1 MMADDLDKL
10 IEDQK
15 AKLAQDKA
23 ELENDPPYMEMRN
36 KELEKL
42 SETNKMLIS
51 MTKENIPPN
60 SQQNYPLGDYGLSL
74 PLGEECERKKHKLK
88 EELRQDYRRYLSQGI
103 SQAKRKK
110 NYLTTGEVD
119 PYTQGLSLPI
129 DERRSAKEKLRLER
143 NKEYNQYLR
152 DKEEWN
158 ERLRKLGKKNTE
170 NEMDRNKKPIAVTR
184 LQSELHTEVQPCNTG
199 TEPPK
204 KDAFTSTE
212 GYEELLSKRWPEE
225 DRYHRLDDEVELR
238 SRLLNKRLDEDLDVP
253 NRRYRG
259 FASQSV
265 IPVRKHHRLD
275 EDRDFGRRYY
285 RMDYDP
291 EISEEMDPRFRCE
304 SAYDRKTPRV
314 FCGDR
319 PHLDGIVRDLPADYE
334 DELKER
340 ARVQQISRTGNSR
353 NQMQIS
359 SSASEQAKS
368 AAEMPYA
375 TGLVLGGQDRE
386 LLQRKKEKYR
396 QELIEQMAEQQRN
409 KRREKELEL
418 TVAASG
424 ARDPEKSPNRLK
436 HFGLTARATEEKL
449 PPERPRVAFQ
459 TPVPVPSAS
468 PVNEDFHRGLASTL
482 GEIAAPRLAPMPP
495 PPPPVL
501 TDNYRT
507 PHDDAY
513 YFYGVRNPLDP
524 NLAYYGTGMMGMQP
538 TPNLDPSLGQA
549 SVEQSISNVGQRN
562 TGDTQRSIGVFSEE
576 KTKPSKEATLSYQQE
591 LRQQIRERE
600 ERRRQEREE
609 KERYEAKIAAEMR
622 NYNPWGRG
630 GGGAP
635 LRDAKGNLITDLNM
649 MHKQNEDAYHN
660 REARLYEDKRAIV
673 SADLSLASPRPENTE
688 ASTNKT
694 AGFTFAQTS
703 PFARGNVF
711 GEPPSPQHLKRQ
723 ESYKNFLRLQIR
735 EREERRRQ
743 EREEKERYEAKIAAE
758 MRNYNPWGRGGGGA
772 PLRDAKGNLITD
784 LNMMHKQNEDAYHN
798 REARLYEDK
807 RAIVSADLSLASP
820 RPENTEASTNKTAG
834 FTFAQTSPFA
844 RGNVFGEPPS
854 PQHLKRQESY
864 KNFLR
869 LQIEEKR
876 RREQAEREKL
886 RMEEEEEEKRIAEE
900 RMRIQKAY
908 ENEQEEKR
916 KKEEEQRLKNKEMI
930 RLDEERQKEAEKR
943 RKEKEEKQDEQLRQ
957 YFEKEKM
964 EEEKKMFARQPSPI
978 IPALQ
983 NKSIRKEERIP
994 SADSNVSY
1002 YAQDPPQPRVPSP
1015 PVTARRNQLRAFEE
1029 RKNVINEL
1037 SEMRKQLRSEEKRL
1051 QEQLLN
1057 VASDDDVPITRG
1069 RREKNPKDVF
1079 EMARLRLQAPV
1090 RRPPSKEAQDP
1101 VNIQN
1106 IWEFNELKYKDS
1118 ETRMGLRHMYPDPPK
1133 DDQTLEIQQQAL
1145 LREQQKKLDRM
1156 RMRRETEDDSASG
1169 GNPQT
1174 MGLFRSES
1182 NEFLKNSQLE
1192 SDSTFIGANRETFP
1206 DLGEVNLSP
1215 QFPPSARER
1224 RRIKQK
1230 ALACAEDVPPGQTPL
1245 LQPDSFSLHSSF
1257 SLDID
1262 QLKGKNEER
1271 WRRLTELQQKSAY
1284 LGENI
1289 SLGEADDLKRAPS
1302 NAGRRPSSVDTVAT
1316 EPWLRPGTSE
1326 TLQRLM
1332 AEQSSPAKLSPENT
1346 LQLGWQGLSTAHG

>member
-1 MMADDLDKL
+1 MMADDLDKF

-36 KELEKL
+36 KESEKL
-42 SETNKMLIS
+42 SETSKMLMS
-51 MTKENIPPN
+51 MAKENIPPN
-60 SQQNYPLGDYGLSL
+60 SQQNYPSGDYGLSL
-74 PLGEECERKKHKLK
+74 PLGEEYERKKHKLK

-170 NEMDRNKKPIAVTR
+170 QNEMDRNKKSVAVMR
-184 LQSELHTEVQPCNTG
+184 LQPELHTEVQPCNTG
-199 TEPPK
+199 AEPPK

-212 GYEELLSKRWPEE
+212 GYEELLNKRWLEE

-238 SRLLNKRLDEDLDVP
+238 SRLLSKRLDEDLDVP
-253 NRRYRG
+253 NRRHHG

-265 IPVRKHHRLD
+265 IPIRKHHRLD

-285 RMDYDP
+285 RIDYDP

-314 FCGDR
+314 FYAER
-319 PHLDGIVRDLPADYE
+319 PYLDGIVRDLPADYE

-353 NQMQIS
+353 NQVQIS
-359 SSASEQAKS
+359 SSANEQAKS

-386 LLQRKKEKYR
+386 VLQRKKEKYR

-418 TVAASG
+418 SVAASG
-424 ARDPEKSPNRLK
+424 ARDPEKNPNRLK
-436 HFGLTARATEEKL
+436 QFGLTARASEEKV

-459 TPVPVPSAS
+459 TPVPVPPAS

-482 GEIAAPRLAPMPP
+482 GEIAAPRLAPVPP

-507 PHDDAY
+507 PYDDAY

-524 NLAYYGTGMMGMQP
+524 NLAYYGTGMMGMQA
-538 TPNLDPSLGQA
+538 TPNLDPPLGQA
-549 SVEQSISNVGQRN
+549 PVEQSVSNIGQRN
-562 TGDTQRSIGVFSEE
+562 AGDRQRSIGVVSEE

-591 LRQQIRERE
+591 LQQQIRERE

-609 KERYEAKIAAEMR
+609 KERYEAKLEAEMR
-622 NYNPWGRG
+622 NYNPWGKG

-635 LRDAKGNLITDLNM
+635 LRDAKGNLI
-649 MHKQNEDAYHN
+649 
-660 REARLYEDKRAIV
+660 
-673 SADLSLASPRPENTE
+673 S
-688 ASTNKT
+688 
-694 AGFTFAQTS
+694 
-703 PFARGNVF
+703 
-711 GEPPSPQHLKRQ
+711 
-723 ESYKNFLRLQIR
+723 
-735 EREERRRQ
+735 
-743 EREEKERYEAKIAAE
+743 
-758 MRNYNPWGRGGGGA
+758 
-772 PLRDAKGNLITD
+772 
-784 LNMMHKQNEDAYHN
+784 
-798 REARLYEDK
+798 
-807 RAIVSADLSLASP
+807 
-820 RPENTEASTNKTAG
+820 

-876 RREQAEREKL
+876 RREEAEREKL
-886 RMEEEEEEKRIAEE
+886 RMEEEKEEKRLAEQ

-908 ENEQEEKR
+908 QDEQEEKR
-916 KKEEEQRLKNKEMI
+916 KKEEERRLKNKEII

-964 EEEKKMFARQPSPI
+964 EEKKMLSRQPSPI
-978 IPALQ
+978 VSALQ
-983 NKSIRKEERIP
+983 NKSIREEERIP
-994 SADSNVSY
+994 SAESHISY
-1002 YAQDPPQPRVPSP
+1002 YEQDPPQPRAPSP
-1015 PVTARRNQLRAFEE
+1015 PVPARRNQLRAFEE

-1037 SEMRKQLRSEEKRL
+1037 SEMRKQLRSEERRL

-1069 RREKNPKDVF
+1069 RREKNPKDIF

-1090 RRPPSKEAQDP
+1090 RRPSSKEAQDP

-1156 RMRRETEDDSASG
+1156 RMRRETEDHSASG

-1174 MGLFRSES
+1174 MGLFRNES
-1182 NEFLKNSQLE
+1182 NEFLKNSLLE
-1192 SDSTFIGANRETFP
+1192 SDSAFIGANGETFP
-1206 DLGEVNLSP
+1206 ALGEVNLSP
-1215 QFPPSARER
+1215 QLPSSARER

-1230 ALACAEDVPPGQTPL
+1230 ALECAEDVPPGQTPL

-1257 SLDID
+1257 SLDVD

-1271 WRRLTELQQKSAY
+1271 LQRLTELQQKSAY
-1284 LGENI
+1284 LGDSI
-1289 SLGEADDLKRAPS
+1289 SLGEAADLAPRL
-1302 NAGRRPSSVDTVAT
+1302 GRRPSSVDSVAT

-1326 TLQRLM
+1326 TLQRLL

-1346 LQLGWQGLSTAHG
+1346 LPLSWQGLSTAHG

>member
-1 MMADDLDKL
+1 MLPGGDRGRAASPSCRAWRKMMADDLDKF

-23 ELENDPPYMEMRN
+23 ELENDPPYVEMRN
-36 KELEKL
+36 KESEKL
-42 SETNKMLIS
+42 SETSKMLIS
-51 MTKENIPPN
+51 MAKENIPPN
-60 SQQNYPLGDYGLSL
+60 SQQNYPSGDYGLSL
-74 PLGEECERKKHKLK
+74 PLGEEYERKKHKLK
-88 EELRQDYRRYLSQGI
+88 EELRQDYRRYLSQ
-103 SQAKRKK
+103 K

-129 DERRSAKEKLRLER
+129 DERRSAK
-143 NKEYNQYLR
+143 
-152 DKEEWN
+152 
-158 ERLRKLGKKNTE
+158 
-170 NEMDRNKKPIAVTR
+170 NEMNRNKKAIAVTR
-184 LQSELHTEVQPCNTG
+184 LQPELHTEVQPCNTG
-199 TEPPK
+199 AEPPK

-212 GYEELLSKRWPEE
+212 CYEDLPNKRWLEE

-238 SRLLNKRLDEDLDVP
+238 SRLLNKRLDEDLDAP
-253 NRRYRG
+253 NRRHRG

-265 IPVRKHHRLD
+265 IPIRKHHRLD
-275 EDRDFGRRYY
+275 EDRDFSRRYY
-285 RMDYDP
+285 RVDDDP
-291 EISEEMDPRFRCE
+291 DISEEMDPRFRCE

-314 FCGDR
+314 FYAER
-319 PHLDGIVRDLPADYE
+319 PYLDGIVRDLPADYE

-340 ARVQQISRTGNSR
+340 VRVQQISRTGNSR
-353 NQMQIS
+353 NQIQIS
-359 SSASEQAKS
+359 FSANEQAKS
-368 AAEMPYA
+368 AAEMPHA

-386 LLQRKKEKYR
+386 FLQRKKEKYR

-418 TVAASG
+418 SVAASG
-424 ARDPEKSPNRLK
+424 ARDPEKKPNRLK
-436 HFGLTARATEEKL
+436 QFGLTARASEEKV

-459 TPVPVPSAS
+459 TPVPIPSAS

-501 TDNYRT
+501 TDYRT
-507 PHDDAY
+507 PYDDAY

-538 TPNLDPSLGQA
+538 TPNLDPPLGQA
-549 SVEQSISNVGQRN
+549 PVEQSVSSIGQRN
-562 TGDTQRSIGVFSEE
+562 TGDRQRSIGVYSEE

-591 LRQQIRERE
+591 LQQQIRERE

-609 KERYEAKIAAEMR
+609 KERYEAKLEAEMR
-622 NYNPWGRG
+622 NYNPWGKG

-635 LRDAKGNLITDLNM
+635 LRDAKGNLI
-649 MHKQNEDAYHN
+649 
-660 REARLYEDKRAIV
+660 
-673 SADLSLASPRPENTE
+673 S
-688 ASTNKT
+688 
-694 AGFTFAQTS
+694 
-703 PFARGNVF
+703 
-711 GEPPSPQHLKRQ
+711 
-723 ESYKNFLRLQIR
+723 
-735 EREERRRQ
+735 
-743 EREEKERYEAKIAAE
+743 
-758 MRNYNPWGRGGGGA
+758 
-772 PLRDAKGNLITD
+772 
-784 LNMMHKQNEDAYHN
+784 
-798 REARLYEDK
+798 
-807 RAIVSADLSLASP
+807 
-820 RPENTEASTNKTAG
+820 

-876 RREQAEREKL
+876 RREEAEREKL
-886 RMEEEEEEKRIAEE
+886 KMEEEKEEKRLAEQ

-908 ENEQEEKR
+908 EDEQEEKR
-916 KKEEEQRLKNKEMI
+916 KKEEERRLKSREII

-957 YFEKEKM
+957 YFEKEKTE
-964 EEEKKMFARQPSPI
+964 EEEKTFSRQPSPI
-978 IPALQ
+978 VSALQ

-994 SADSNVSY
+994 SAESHVSY
-1002 YAQDPPQPRVPSP
+1002 YAQAPPQPRVPSP
-1015 PVTARRNQLRAFEE
+1015 PVPARRNQLRAFEE

-1037 SEMRKQLRSEEKRL
+1037 SEMRKQLRSEERRL

-1057 VASDDDVPITRG
+1057 VASDDDIPITRG
-1069 RREKNPKDVF
+1069 RRDKNPKDIF

-1090 RRPPSKEAQDP
+1090 RRPSSKEAQDP

-1174 MGLFRSES
+1174 MGLFRNES
-1182 NEFLKNSQLE
+1182 NEFLKNSLLE
-1192 SDSTFIGANRETFP
+1192 SDSAFIGANGETFP
-1206 DLGEVNLSP
+1206 ALEVNLSP
-1215 QFPPSARER
+1215 QLPPSARER

-1230 ALACAEDVPPGQTPL
+1230 ALERAEDVPPGQTWL

-1257 SLDID
+1257 SLDTD

-1271 WRRLTELQQKSAY
+1271 LHRLTELQQKSAY
-1284 LGENI
+1284 LGDNV
-1289 SLGEADDLKRAPS
+1289 SLGDAEDLLKAAPPH
-1302 NAGRRPSSVDTVAT
+1302 AGRRPGSVDTVAT

-1332 AEQSSPAKLSPENT
+1332 AEQSSPAKLPPENT
-1346 LQLGWQGLSTAHG
+1346 LLLSWQGLSTAHG

>member
-1 MMADDLDKL
+1 MMADDLDKF

-23 ELENDPPYMEMRN
+23 ELENDPPYMEVRN
-36 KELEKL
+36 KESEKL
-42 SETNKMLIS
+42 SETSKMLIS
-51 MTKENIPPN
+51 MAKENIPPN
-60 SQQNYPLGDYGLSL
+60 SQQKYPLGDYGLSL
-74 PLGEECERKKHKLK
+74 PLGEEYERKKHKLK

-184 LQSELHTEVQPCNTG
+184 HQPELHTEVQPCNTG
-199 TEPPK
+199 AEPPK

-212 GYEELLSKRWPEE
+212 GYEELLNKRWLEE
-225 DRYHRLDDEVELR
+225 DRYYRLDDEAELR

-253 NRRYRG
+253 NRRHHG

-265 IPVRKHHRLD
+265 IPIRKHHRLD

-304 SAYDRKTPRV
+304 STYDRKTPRV
-314 FCGDR
+314 FYAER
-319 PHLDGIVRDLPADYE
+319 PYLDGIVRDLPADYE

-340 ARVQQISRTGNSR
+340 ARMQQISRTGNSR
-353 NQMQIS
+353 NQVQIS
-359 SSASEQAKS
+359 ASANEQAKS

-418 TVAASG
+418 SVAASG
-424 ARDPEKSPNRLK
+424 ARDPEKKPNRLK
-436 HFGLTARATEEKL
+436 QFGLIARTSEEKV
-449 PPERPRVAFQ
+449 PPEKPRVAFQ
-459 TPVPVPSAS
+459 TPVPVLSAS
-468 PVNEDFHRGLASTL
+468 PLNEDFHRGLASTL

-507 PHDDAY
+507 PYDDAY
-513 YFYGVRNPLDP
+513 YFYGARNPLDP

-538 TPNLDPSLGQA
+538 TPNLDPPLGQA
-549 SVEQSISNVGQRN
+549 LGEQSVSNTGQRN
-562 TGDTQRSIGVFSEE
+562 TGDRQRSIGVFSEE
-576 KTKPSKEATLSYQQE
+576 KPKSSKEAILSYQQE
-591 LRQQIRERE
+591 LQQQIRERE
-600 ERRRQEREE
+600 ERRRQEKEE
-609 KERYEAKIAAEMR
+609 KERYEAKLETEMR
-622 NYNPWGRG
+622 NYNPWGKG

-649 MHKQNEDAYHN
+649 MHKQNEDAYLN
-660 REARLYEDKRAIV
+660 PEARLYEDKRAIV
-673 SADLSLASPRPENTE
+673 SVDLSLASPRPENTE
-688 ASTNKT
+688 ASTNK
-694 AGFTFAQTS
+694 
-703 PFARGNVF
+703 
-711 GEPPSPQHLKRQ
+711 
-723 ESYKNFLRLQIR
+723 I
-735 EREERRRQ
+735 
-743 EREEKERYEAKIAAE
+743 
-758 MRNYNPWGRGGGGA
+758 
-772 PLRDAKGNLITD
+772 
-784 LNMMHKQNEDAYHN
+784 
-798 REARLYEDK
+798 
-807 RAIVSADLSLASP
+807 
-820 RPENTEASTNKTAG
+820 AG

-876 RREQAEREKL
+876 RREEAEREKL
-886 RMEEEEEEKRIAEE
+886 RMEDEKEEKRLAEQ
-900 RMRIQKAY
+900 RMKIRKAY
-908 ENEQEEKR
+908 EVEQEEKR
-916 KKEEEQRLKNKEMI
+916 RKEEERRLKNKEII

-943 RKEKEEKQDEQLRQ
+943 RKEREERQDEQLRQ

-964 EEEKKMFARQPSPI
+964 EEEKKMFSRQPSPI
-978 IPALQ
+978 VPALQ
-983 NKSIRKEERIP
+983 NKSIRREERIP
-994 SADSNVSY
+994 SAESHLSY

-1015 PVTARRNQLRAFEE
+1015 PVPARRNQLRAFEE

-1037 SEMRKQLRSEEKRL
+1037 SEMRKQLRSEERRL

-1057 VASDDDVPITRG
+1057 VASDDEVPVTRG
-1069 RREKNPKDVF
+1069 RREKNPKDIF

-1090 RRPPSKEAQDP
+1090 RRPSSKEAQDP

-1174 MGLFRSES
+1174 MGLFRNES
-1182 NEFLKNSQLE
+1182 NEFLKNSLLE
-1192 SDSTFIGANRETFP
+1192 SDSAFIGANGETFP
-1206 DLGEVNLSP
+1206 ALGEVNLSP
-1215 QFPPSARER
+1215 QLPPSARER

-1230 ALACAEDVPPGQTPL
+1230 ALERAEDVPAGQAPL
-1245 LQPDSFSLHSSF
+1245 LQPDSFSLHSNF
-1257 SLDID
+1257 SLDVD

-1271 WRRLTELQQKSAY
+1271 LHRLTELQQKSPY
-1284 LGENI
+1284 LGDNI
-1289 SLGEADDLKRAPS
+1289 SLGGGADLLKPAPA
-1302 NAGRRPSSVDTVAT
+1302 NAGRRPSSADTVAT

-1326 TLQRLM
+1326 TLQRFM
-1332 AEQSSPAKLSPENT
+1332 AEESSPAKLSPENT
-1346 LQLGWQGLSTAHG
+1346 LPLGWQGLSTAHG

>member
-1 MMADDLDKL
+1 MMADDLDKF

-23 ELENDPPYMEMRN
+23 ELENDPPYMEIRN
-36 KELEKL
+36 KESAKL
-42 SETNKMLIS
+42 FETSKMLIS
-51 MTKENIPPN
+51 MAKENIPPN
-60 SQQNYPLGDYGLSL
+60 SQQNYLSGDYGLSL
-74 PLGEECERKKHKLK
+74 PLGEEYERKKHKLK

-158 ERLRKLGKKNTE
+158 ERLRKLGKKTTE

-184 LQSELHTEVQPCNTG
+184 LQPELHTEVQPCNRG
-199 TEPPK
+199 AEPPK

-212 GYEELLSKRWPEE
+212 GYEELLNKRWLEE
-225 DRYHRLDDEVELR
+225 DSCHRLDDEVELR
-238 SRLLNKRLDEDLDVP
+238 SRLLNKRLDEELDVP
-253 NRRYRG
+253 NRRHRG

-265 IPVRKHHRLD
+265 IPIRKHHRLD

-314 FCGDR
+314 FYAER
-319 PHLDGIVRDLPADYE
+319 PYLDGIVRDQPADYE

-340 ARVQQISRTGNSR
+340 ARVQQISRNGNSR
-353 NQMQIS
+353 NQVQIS
-359 SSASEQAKS
+359 SSANEPVKS

-418 TVAASG
+418 SVAASG
-424 ARDPEKSPNRLK
+424 ARDPEKKLSDEEPNRLK
-436 HFGLTARATEEKL
+436 QFGLTARASEEKV

-459 TPVPVPSAS
+459 TPVPIPSAS

-507 PHDDAY
+507 PYDDAY

-538 TPNLDPSLGQA
+538 TPNLDLPLGQA
-549 SVEQSISNVGQRN
+549 PVEQSVSNIGQRN
-562 TGDTQRSIGVFSEE
+562 TGDRQRSIGLFSEE
-576 KTKPSKEATLSYQQE
+576 KPKPSKEATLSYQQE
-591 LRQQIRERE
+591 LQQQIRERE

-609 KERYEAKIAAEMR
+609 KERYEAKLEAEMR
-622 NYNPWGRG
+622 NYNPWGKG

-660 REARLYEDKRAIV
+660 PEARLYEDKRAIV
-673 SADLSLASPRPENTE
+673 SVDLSLASPRPENTE
-688 ASTNKT
+688 ASTNK
-694 AGFTFAQTS
+694 
-703 PFARGNVF
+703 
-711 GEPPSPQHLKRQ
+711 
-723 ESYKNFLRLQIR
+723 I
-735 EREERRRQ
+735 
-743 EREEKERYEAKIAAE
+743 
-758 MRNYNPWGRGGGGA
+758 
-772 PLRDAKGNLITD
+772 
-784 LNMMHKQNEDAYHN
+784 
-798 REARLYEDK
+798 
-807 RAIVSADLSLASP
+807 
-820 RPENTEASTNKTAG
+820 AG

-876 RREQAEREKL
+876 CREEAEREKL
-886 RMEEEEEEKRIAEE
+886 RMEEEKEEKRLAEQ

-916 KKEEEQRLKNKEMI
+916 KKEEERRLKNKEII

-964 EEEKKMFARQPSPI
+964 EEEKKMFSRQPSPI
-978 IPALQ
+978 ISALQ
-983 NKSIRKEERIP
+983 NRSIRREERIP
-994 SADSNVSY
+994 SAESHISY

-1015 PVTARRNQLRAFEE
+1015 PVPARRNQLRAFEE

-1037 SEMRKQLRSEEKRL
+1037 SEMRKQLRSEERRL

-1069 RREKNPKDVF
+1069 RREKNPKDIF

-1090 RRPPSKEAQDP
+1090 RRPSSKEAQDP

-1106 IWEFNELKYKDS
+1106 IWEFNELKNKDS

-1133 DDQTLEIQQQAL
+1133 DDHTLEIQQQAL

-1174 MGLFRSES
+1174 MGLFRNES
-1182 NEFLKNSQLE
+1182 NEFLKNSLLE
-1192 SDSTFIGANRETFP
+1192 SDSAFIGGCSTGP
-1206 DLGEVNLSP
+1206 
-1215 QFPPSARER
+1215 
-1224 RRIKQK
+1224 
-1230 ALACAEDVPPGQTPL
+1230 
-1245 LQPDSFSLHSSF
+1245 
-1257 SLDID
+1257 
-1262 QLKGKNEER
+1262 
-1271 WRRLTELQQKSAY
+1271 
-1284 LGENI
+1284 
-1289 SLGEADDLKRAPS
+1289 
-1302 NAGRRPSSVDTVAT
+1302 DTVA
-1316 EPWLRPGTSE
+1316 
-1326 TLQRLM
+1326 
-1332 AEQSSPAKLSPENT
+1332 AA
-1346 LQLGWQGLSTAHG
+1346 

>member
-1 MMADDLDKL
+1 MMADDLDKF

-23 ELENDPPYMEMRN
+23 ELENDPPYMEVKN
-36 KELEKL
+36 KESEKL
-42 SETNKMLIS
+42 SETSKMLIS
-51 MTKENIPPN
+51 MAKENIPPN
-60 SQQNYPLGDYGLSL
+60 SQQNYSLGDYGLSL
-74 PLGEECERKKHKLK
+74 PLGEEYERKKHKLK

-184 LQSELHTEVQPCNTG
+184 LQPELHTEIQPCNTG
-199 TEPPK
+199 AEPPK

-212 GYEELLSKRWPEE
+212 GYEEQLNKRWLEE

-238 SRLLNKRLDEDLDVP
+238 SRLLNRRLDEDLDVP
-253 NRRYRG
+253 SRRHRG

-265 IPVRKHHRLD
+265 IPIRKHHRLD

-304 SAYDRKTPRV
+304 STYDRKTPRV
-314 FCGDR
+314 FYAER
-319 PHLDGIVRDLPADYE
+319 PYLDGIVRDLPADYE

-340 ARVQQISRTGNSR
+340 ARVQQISRTGNFR
-353 NQMQIS
+353 NQVQIS
-359 SSASEQAKS
+359 SSANEQAKS

-375 TGLVLGGQDRE
+375 TGLVLGGQDQE

-409 KRREKELEL
+409 KRREKELDL
-418 TVAASG
+418 SVAASG
-424 ARDPEKSPNRLK
+424 ARDPEKKPNRLK
-436 HFGLTARATEEKL
+436 QFGLITRASEEKV
-449 PPERPRVAFQ
+449 PPEKPRVAFQ

-507 PHDDAY
+507 PYDDAY

-524 NLAYYGTGMMGMQP
+524 NLAYYGTGMMGTQP

-549 SVEQSISNVGQRN
+549 PVEQSVSNTGQRN
-562 TGDTQRSIGVFSEE
+562 TGDRQRSMGVFSEE

-591 LRQQIRERE
+591 LQQQIRERE

-609 KERYEAKIAAEMR
+609 KERYEAKLEAEMR
-622 NYNPWGRG
+622 NYNPWGKG

-635 LRDAKGNLITDLNM
+635 LRDAKGNLI
-649 MHKQNEDAYHN
+649 
-660 REARLYEDKRAIV
+660 
-673 SADLSLASPRPENTE
+673 S
-688 ASTNKT
+688 
-694 AGFTFAQTS
+694 FA
-703 PFARGNVF
+703 
-711 GEPPSPQHLKRQ
+711 
-723 ESYKNFLRLQIR
+723 
-735 EREERRRQ
+735 
-743 EREEKERYEAKIAAE
+743 
-758 MRNYNPWGRGGGGA
+758 
-772 PLRDAKGNLITD
+772 
-784 LNMMHKQNEDAYHN
+784 
-798 REARLYEDK
+798 
-807 RAIVSADLSLASP
+807 
-820 RPENTEASTNKTAG
+820 
-834 FTFAQTSPFA
+834 FAQTSPFA

-876 RREQAEREKL
+876 RREEAEREKL
-886 RMEEEEEEKRIAEE
+886 RMEEEKEEKRIAEQ
-900 RMRIQKAY
+900 RLRIQKAY
-908 ENEQEEKR
+908 EVEQEEKR
-916 KKEEEQRLKNKEMI
+916 RKEEERRLKNKEII

-964 EEEKKMFARQPSPI
+964 EEEKKMFSRQPSPI

-994 SADSNVSY
+994 SAESHISY

-1015 PVTARRNQLRAFEE
+1015 PVPARRNQLRAFEE

-1037 SEMRKQLRSEEKRL
+1037 SEMRKQLRSEERRL

-1069 RREKNPKDVF
+1069 RREKNPKDIF

-1090 RRPPSKEAQDP
+1090 RRPSSKEAQDP

-1106 IWEFNELKYKDS
+1106 IWEFNELKYKDF

-1156 RMRRETEDDSASG
+1156 RMRRETEDDSAPGS
-1169 GNPQT
+1169 NPQT
-1174 MGLFRSES
+1174 MGLFRNES
-1182 NEFLKNSQLE
+1182 DEFLKNSLLE
-1192 SDSTFIGANRETFP
+1192 SDSAFIGANGETFP
-1206 DLGEVNLSP
+1206 ALGEVNFSP
-1215 QFPPSARER
+1215 QLLPSARER
-1224 RRIKQK
+1224 RRIKQN
-1230 ALACAEDVPPGQTPL
+1230 ALERAEDAPPFPSPL

-1257 SLDID
+1257 SLDVD
-1262 QLKGKNEER
+1262 QLKGRNEER
-1271 WRRLTELQQKSAY
+1271 LHRLTELQQKSPY
-1284 LGENI
+1284 LGENV
-1289 SLGEADDLKRAPS
+1289 SLGESADLLERAPPDT
-1302 NAGRRPSSVDTVAT
+1302 GRRPRSVDTVAT

-1326 TLQRLM
+1326 TPRRFV
-1332 AEQSSPAKLSPENT
+1332 ADRSSPGKLSPETT
-1346 LQLGWQGLSTAHG
+1346 LPRSWHGLSTAHG

>member
-1 MMADDLDKL
+1 MMADDLDKF

-23 ELENDPPYMEMRN
+23 ELENDPPYMEVRN
-36 KELEKL
+36 KESEKL
-42 SETNKMLIS
+42 SETSKMLIS
-51 MTKENIPPN
+51 MAKENIPPN
-60 SQQNYPLGDYGLSL
+60 SQQKYPLGDYGLSL
-74 PLGEECERKKHKLK
+74 PLGEEYERKKHKLK
-88 EELRQDYRRYLSQGI
+88 EELRQDYRRYLSQ
-103 SQAKRKK
+103 
-110 NYLTTGEVD
+110 
-119 PYTQGLSLPI
+119 
-129 DERRSAKEKLRLER
+129 EKLRLER

-184 LQSELHTEVQPCNTG
+184 HQPELHTEVQPCNTG
-199 TEPPK
+199 AEPPK

-212 GYEELLSKRWPEE
+212 GYEELLNKRWLEE
-225 DRYHRLDDEVELR
+225 DRYYRLDDEAELR

-253 NRRYRG
+253 NRRHHG

-265 IPVRKHHRLD
+265 IPIRKHHRLD

-304 SAYDRKTPRV
+304 STYDRKTPRV
-314 FCGDR
+314 FYAER
-319 PHLDGIVRDLPADYE
+319 PYLDGIVRDLPADYE

-340 ARVQQISRTGNSR
+340 ARMQQISRTGNSR
-353 NQMQIS
+353 NQVQIS
-359 SSASEQAKS
+359 ASANEQAKS

-418 TVAASG
+418 SVAASG
-424 ARDPEKSPNRLK
+424 ARDPEKKPNRLK
-436 HFGLTARATEEKL
+436 QFGLIARTSEEKV
-449 PPERPRVAFQ
+449 PPEKPRVAFQ
-459 TPVPVPSAS
+459 TPVPVLSAS
-468 PVNEDFHRGLASTL
+468 PLNEDFHRGLASTL

-507 PHDDAY
+507 PYDDAY
-513 YFYGVRNPLDP
+513 YFYGARNPLDP

-538 TPNLDPSLGQA
+538 TPNLDPPLGQA
-549 SVEQSISNVGQRN
+549 LGEQSVSNTGQRN
-562 TGDTQRSIGVFSEE
+562 TGDRQRSIGVFSEE
-576 KTKPSKEATLSYQQE
+576 KPKSSKEAILSYQQE
-591 LRQQIRERE
+591 LQQQIRERE
-600 ERRRQEREE
+600 ERRRQEKEE
-609 KERYEAKIAAEMR
+609 KERYEAKLETEMR
-622 NYNPWGRG
+622 NYNPWGKG

-649 MHKQNEDAYHN
+649 MHKQNEDAYLN
-660 REARLYEDKRAIV
+660 PEARLYEDKRAIV
-673 SADLSLASPRPENTE
+673 SVDLSLASPRPENTE
-688 ASTNKT
+688 ASTNK
-694 AGFTFAQTS
+694 
-703 PFARGNVF
+703 
-711 GEPPSPQHLKRQ
+711 
-723 ESYKNFLRLQIR
+723 I
-735 EREERRRQ
+735 
-743 EREEKERYEAKIAAE
+743 
-758 MRNYNPWGRGGGGA
+758 
-772 PLRDAKGNLITD
+772 
-784 LNMMHKQNEDAYHN
+784 
-798 REARLYEDK
+798 
-807 RAIVSADLSLASP
+807 
-820 RPENTEASTNKTAG
+820 AG

-876 RREQAEREKL
+876 RREEAEREKL
-886 RMEEEEEEKRIAEE
+886 RMEDEKEEKRLAEQ
-900 RMRIQKAY
+900 RMKIRKAY
-908 ENEQEEKR
+908 EVEQEEKR
-916 KKEEEQRLKNKEMI
+916 RKEEERRLKNKEII

-943 RKEKEEKQDEQLRQ
+943 RKEREERQDEQLRQ

-964 EEEKKMFARQPSPI
+964 EEEKKMFSRQPSPI
-978 IPALQ
+978 VPALQ
-983 NKSIRKEERIP
+983 NKSIRREERIP
-994 SADSNVSY
+994 SAESHLSY

-1015 PVTARRNQLRAFEE
+1015 PVPARRNQLRAFEE

-1037 SEMRKQLRSEEKRL
+1037 SEMRKQLRSEERRL

-1057 VASDDDVPITRG
+1057 VASDDEVPVTRG
-1069 RREKNPKDVF
+1069 RREKNPKDIF

-1090 RRPPSKEAQDP
+1090 RRPSSKEAQDP

-1174 MGLFRSES
+1174 MGLFRNES
-1182 NEFLKNSQLE
+1182 NEFLKNSLLE
-1192 SDSTFIGANRETFP
+1192 SDSAFIGANGETFP
-1206 DLGEVNLSP
+1206 ALGEVNLSP
-1215 QFPPSARER
+1215 QLPPSARER

-1230 ALACAEDVPPGQTPL
+1230 ALERAEDVPAGQAPL
-1245 LQPDSFSLHSSF
+1245 LQPDSFSLHSNF
-1257 SLDID
+1257 SLDVD

-1271 WRRLTELQQKSAY
+1271 LHRLTELQQKSPY
-1284 LGENI
+1284 LGDNI
-1289 SLGEADDLKRAPS
+1289 SLGGGADLLKPAPA
-1302 NAGRRPSSVDTVAT
+1302 NAGRRPSSADTVAT

-1326 TLQRLM
+1326 TLQRFM
-1332 AEQSSPAKLSPENT
+1332 AEESSPAKLSPENT
-1346 LQLGWQGLSTAHG
+1346 LPLGWQGLSTAHG

>member
-1 MMADDLDKL
+1 MADDLDKF

-23 ELENDPPYMEMRN
+23 ELENDPPYVEMRN
-36 KELEKL
+36 KESEKL
-42 SETNKMLIS
+42 SETSKMLIS
-51 MTKENIPPN
+51 MAKENIPPN
-60 SQQNYPLGDYGLSL
+60 SQQNYPSGDYGLSL
-74 PLGEECERKKHKLK
+74 PLGEEYERKKHKLK
-88 EELRQDYRRYLSQGI
+88 EELRQDYRRYLSQ
-103 SQAKRKK
+103 
-110 NYLTTGEVD
+110 
-119 PYTQGLSLPI
+119 
-129 DERRSAKEKLRLER
+129 EKLRLER

-158 ERLRKLGKKNTE
+158 ERLRKLGKKNIE
-170 NEMDRNKKPIAVTR
+170 NEMNRNKKAIAVTR
-184 LQSELHTEVQPCNTG
+184 LQPELHTEVQPCNTG
-199 TEPPK
+199 AEPPK

-212 GYEELLSKRWPEE
+212 CYEDLLNKRWLEE

-238 SRLLNKRLDEDLDVP
+238 SRLLNKRLDEDLDAP
-253 NRRYRG
+253 NRRHRG

-265 IPVRKHHRLD
+265 IPIRKHHRLD
-275 EDRDFGRRYY
+275 EDRDFSRRYY
-285 RMDYDP
+285 RVDDDP
-291 EISEEMDPRFRCE
+291 DISEEMDPRFRCE

-314 FCGDR
+314 FYAER
-319 PHLDGIVRDLPADYE
+319 SQ
-334 DELKER
+334 ELE
-340 ARVQQISRTGNSR
+340 I
-353 NQMQIS
+353 
-359 SSASEQAKS
+359 
-368 AAEMPYA
+368 
-375 TGLVLGGQDRE
+375 LGGQDRE
-386 LLQRKKEKYR
+386 FLQRKKEKYR

-418 TVAASG
+418 SVAASG
-424 ARDPEKSPNRLK
+424 ARDPEKKPNRLK
-436 HFGLTARATEEKL
+436 QFGLTARASEEKV

-459 TPVPVPSAS
+459 TPVPIPSAS

-501 TDNYRT
+501 TDYRT
-507 PHDDAY
+507 PYDDAY

-538 TPNLDPSLGQA
+538 TPNLDPPLGQA
-549 SVEQSISNVGQRN
+549 PVEQSVSSIGQRN
-562 TGDTQRSIGVFSEE
+562 TGDRQRSIGVYSEE

-591 LRQQIRERE
+591 LQQQIRERE

-609 KERYEAKIAAEMR
+609 KERYEAKLEAEMR
-622 NYNPWGRG
+622 NYNPWGKG

-660 REARLYEDKRAIV
+660 PEARLYEDKRAIV
-673 SADLSLASPRPENTE
+673 SVDLSLASPRPENTE
-688 ASTNKT
+688 ASTNKI
-694 AGFTFAQTS
+694 AGFT
-703 PFARGNVF
+703 
-711 GEPPSPQHLKRQ
+711 
-723 ESYKNFLRLQIR
+723 Y
-735 EREERRRQ
+735 
-743 EREEKERYEAKIAAE
+743 
-758 MRNYNPWGRGGGGA
+758 
-772 PLRDAKGNLITD
+772 
-784 LNMMHKQNEDAYHN
+784 
-798 REARLYEDK
+798 
-807 RAIVSADLSLASP
+807 
-820 RPENTEASTNKTAG
+820 
-834 FTFAQTSPFA
+834 AQTSPFA

-876 RREQAEREKL
+876 RREEAEREKL
-886 RMEEEEEEKRIAEE
+886 KMEEEKEEKRLAEQ

-908 ENEQEEKR
+908 EDEQEEKR
-916 KKEEEQRLKNKEMI
+916 KKEEERRLKSREII

-957 YFEKEKM
+957 YFEKEKTE
-964 EEEKKMFARQPSPI
+964 EEEKTFSRQPSPI
-978 IPALQ
+978 VSALQ

-994 SADSNVSY
+994 SAESHVSY
-1002 YAQDPPQPRVPSP
+1002 YAQAPPQPRVPSP
-1015 PVTARRNQLRAFEE
+1015 PVPARRNQLRAFEE

-1037 SEMRKQLRSEEKRL
+1037 SEMRKQLRSEERRL

-1069 RREKNPKDVF
+1069 RRDKNPKDIF

-1090 RRPPSKEAQDP
+1090 RRPSSKEAQDP

-1106 IWEFNELKYKDS
+1106 IWEFNELKYKGREKFKSCISALDS

-1156 RMRRETEDDSASG
+1156 RMRRETEDRPLKIVAKNKVGSG
-1169 GNPQT
+1169 NT
-1174 MGLFRSES
+1174 WLRNES
-1182 NEFLKNSQLE
+1182 NEFLKNSLLE
-1192 SDSTFIGANRETFP
+1192 SDSAFIGANGETFP
-1206 DLGEVNLSP
+1206 ALGEVNLSP
-1215 QFPPSARER
+1215 QLPPSARER

-1230 ALACAEDVPPGQTPL
+1230 ALECAEDVPPGQTWL

-1257 SLDID
+1257 SLDTD

-1271 WRRLTELQQKSAY
+1271 LHRLTELQQKSAY
-1284 LGENI
+1284 LGDNV
-1289 SLGEADDLKRAPS
+1289 SLGDAEDLLKAAPPH
-1302 NAGRRPSSVDTVAT
+1302 AGRRPGSVDTVAT

-1332 AEQSSPAKLSPENT
+1332 AEQSSPAKLPPENT
-1346 LQLGWQGLSTAHG
+1346 LLLSWQGLSTAHG

>member
-1 MMADDLDKL
+1 MCYVFSITLEMMADDLDKF

-23 ELENDPPYMEMRN
+23 ELENDPPYMEVRN
-36 KELEKL
+36 KESEKL
-42 SETNKMLIS
+42 SETSKMLIS
-51 MTKENIPPN
+51 MAKENIPPN
-60 SQQNYPLGDYGLSL
+60 SQQKYPLGDYGLSL
-74 PLGEECERKKHKLK
+74 PLGEEYERKKHKLK

-184 LQSELHTEVQPCNTG
+184 HQPELHTEVQPCNTG
-199 TEPPK
+199 AEPPK

-212 GYEELLSKRWPEE
+212 GYEELLNKRWLEE
-225 DRYHRLDDEVELR
+225 DRYYRLDDEVELR

-253 NRRYRG
+253 NRRHRG

-265 IPVRKHHRLD
+265 IPIRKHHRLD

-304 SAYDRKTPRV
+304 STYDRKTPRV
-314 FCGDR
+314 FYAER
-319 PHLDGIVRDLPADYE
+319 PYLDGIVRDLPADYE

-340 ARVQQISRTGNSR
+340 ARMQQISRTGNSR
-353 NQMQIS
+353 NQVQIS
-359 SSASEQAKS
+359 SSANEQAKS

-418 TVAASG
+418 SVAASG
-424 ARDPEKSPNRLK
+424 ARDPEKKLSDEEPNRLK
-436 HFGLTARATEEKL
+436 QFGLIARTSEEKV
-449 PPERPRVAFQ
+449 PPEKPRVAFQ
-459 TPVPVPSAS
+459 TPVPIPSAS
-468 PVNEDFHRGLASTL
+468 PLNEDFHRGLASTL

-507 PHDDAY
+507 PYDDAY
-513 YFYGVRNPLDP
+513 YFYGARNPLDP

-538 TPNLDPSLGQA
+538 TPNLDPPLGQA
-549 SVEQSISNVGQRN
+549 LVEQSVSNTGQRN
-562 TGDTQRSIGVFSEE
+562 TGDRQRSIGVFSEE
-576 KTKPSKEATLSYQQE
+576 KPKSSKEAILSYQQE
-591 LRQQIRERE
+591 LQQQIRERE
-600 ERRRQEREE
+600 ERRRQEKEE
-609 KERYEAKIAAEMR
+609 KERYEAKLEAEMR
-622 NYNPWGRG
+622 NYNPWGKG

-649 MHKQNEDAYHN
+649 MHKQNEDAYLN
-660 REARLYEDKRAIV
+660 PEARLYEDKRAIV
-673 SADLSLASPRPENTE
+673 SVDLSLASPRPENTE
-688 ASTNKT
+688 ASTNK
-694 AGFTFAQTS
+694 
-703 PFARGNVF
+703 
-711 GEPPSPQHLKRQ
+711 
-723 ESYKNFLRLQIR
+723 I
-735 EREERRRQ
+735 
-743 EREEKERYEAKIAAE
+743 
-758 MRNYNPWGRGGGGA
+758 
-772 PLRDAKGNLITD
+772 
-784 LNMMHKQNEDAYHN
+784 
-798 REARLYEDK
+798 
-807 RAIVSADLSLASP
+807 
-820 RPENTEASTNKTAG
+820 AG

-876 RREQAEREKL
+876 RREEAEREKL
-886 RMEEEEEEKRIAEE
+886 RMEDEKEEKRLAEQ
-900 RMRIQKAY
+900 RMKIQKAY
-908 ENEQEEKR
+908 EVEQEEKR
-916 KKEEEQRLKNKEMI
+916 KKEEERRLKNKEII

-943 RKEKEEKQDEQLRQ
+943 RKEREERQDEQLRQ

-964 EEEKKMFARQPSPI
+964 EEEKKMFSRQPSPI
-978 IPALQ
+978 VPALQ
-983 NKSIRKEERIP
+983 NKSIRREERIP
-994 SADSNVSY
+994 SAESHLSY

-1015 PVTARRNQLRAFEE
+1015 PVPARRNQLRAFEE

-1037 SEMRKQLRSEEKRL
+1037 SEMRKQLRSEERRL

-1057 VASDDDVPITRG
+1057 VASDDDVPVTRG
-1069 RREKNPKDVF
+1069 RREKNPKDIF

-1090 RRPPSKEAQDP
+1090 RRPSSKEAQDP

-1174 MGLFRSES
+1174 MGLFRNES
-1182 NEFLKNSQLE
+1182 NEFLKNSLLE
-1192 SDSTFIGANRETFP
+1192 SDSAFIGANGETFP
-1206 DLGEVNLSP
+1206 ALGEVNLSP
-1215 QFPPSARER
+1215 QLPPSARER

-1230 ALACAEDVPPGQTPL
+1230 ALERAEDVPAGRTPL
-1245 LQPDSFSLHSSF
+1245 LQPDSFSLHSNF
-1257 SLDID
+1257 SLDVD

-1271 WRRLTELQQKSAY
+1271 LHRLTELQQKSPY
-1284 LGENI
+1284 LGDNI
-1289 SLGEADDLKRAPS
+1289 SLGGGADLLKPAPA

-1326 TLQRLM
+1326 TLQRFM
-1332 AEQSSPAKLSPENT
+1332 AEESSPAKLSPENT
-1346 LQLGWQGLSTAHG
+1346 LPLGWQGLSTAHG

>member
-1 MMADDLDKL
+1 MKKPCCFSQSLIVSVQTLELIVLFQVRIWKKQKMKEMMADDLDKF

-23 ELENDPPYMEMRN
+23 ELENDPLYMEMRN
-36 KELEKL
+36 KESEKP
-42 SETNKMLIS
+42 SETSKMLIS
-51 MTKENIPPN
+51 MAKENIPPN
-60 SQQNYPLGDYGLSL
+60 NQQNYPLGDYGLSL
-74 PLGEECERKKHKLK
+74 PLGEEYERKKHKLK
-88 EELRQDYRRYLSQGI
+88 EELRQDYRRYLSQ
-103 SQAKRKK
+103 K

-119 PYTQGLSLPI
+119 PYTQGLSLHI

-158 ERLRKLGKKNTE
+158 ERLRKLGKKTTE
-170 NEMDRNKKPIAVTR
+170 NEMDRNKKTIAVTR
-184 LQSELHTEVQPCNTG
+184 LQPELRTEVQPCNTDA
-199 TEPPK
+199 EPPK

-212 GYEELLSKRWPEE
+212 GYEELLNKRWLEE

-238 SRLLNKRLDEDLDVP
+238 SGLLNKRRDEDLDVP
-253 NRRYRG
+253 NRRHRG

-265 IPVRKHHRLD
+265 IPIRKHHRLD

-291 EISEEMDPRFRCE
+291 EISDEMDPRFRCE

-314 FCGDR
+314 FYAER
-319 PHLDGIVRDLPADYE
+319 PYLDGIGRDLLADYE

-353 NQMQIS
+353 NQVQIS
-359 SSASEQAKS
+359 SSANEQAKS
-368 AAEMPYA
+368 AAEMPYG

-418 TVAASG
+418 SVAASG
-424 ARDPEKSPNRLK
+424 AQDPEKKPNRLK
-436 HFGLTARATEEKL
+436 QFGLTARAAEEKV

-459 TPVPVPSAS
+459 TPVPVPPAS

-495 PPPPVL
+495 PPPPIL

-507 PHDDAY
+507 PYDDAY

-524 NLAYYGTGMMGMQP
+524 NLAYYGTGMVGVQP
-538 TPNLDPSLGQA
+538 TPNLDPPLGQDPVEK
-549 SVEQSISNVGQRN
+549 SVSNIGQRN
-562 TGDTQRSIGVFSEE
+562 TGDRQRSIGVFSEE
-576 KTKPSKEATLSYQQE
+576 KIKPSKEATLSYQQE
-591 LRQQIRERE
+591 LQQQIRERE

-609 KERYEAKIAAEMR
+609 KERYEAKLEAEMR
-622 NYNPWGRG
+622 NYNPWGKG

-635 LRDAKGNLITDLNM
+635 LRDAKGNLI
-649 MHKQNEDAYHN
+649 
-660 REARLYEDKRAIV
+660 
-673 SADLSLASPRPENTE
+673 S
-688 ASTNKT
+688 
-694 AGFTFAQTS
+694 
-703 PFARGNVF
+703 
-711 GEPPSPQHLKRQ
+711 
-723 ESYKNFLRLQIR
+723 
-735 EREERRRQ
+735 
-743 EREEKERYEAKIAAE
+743 
-758 MRNYNPWGRGGGGA
+758 
-772 PLRDAKGNLITD
+772 
-784 LNMMHKQNEDAYHN
+784 
-798 REARLYEDK
+798 
-807 RAIVSADLSLASP
+807 
-820 RPENTEASTNKTAG
+820 

-876 RREQAEREKL
+876 RREEAEREKL
-886 RMEEEEEEKRIAEE
+886 RMEEEKEEKRLAEQ

-908 ENEQEEKR
+908 EDEQEEKR
-916 KKEEEQRLKNKEMI
+916 KKEEERRLKNKEII

-943 RKEKEEKQDEQLRQ
+943 RKEKEEKQNEQLRQ

-964 EEEKKMFARQPSPI
+964 EEEKKMFSRQPSPI

-994 SADSNVSY
+994 SSESHMSY
-1002 YAQDPPQPRVPSP
+1002 YTQDPPQPRVPSP
-1015 PVTARRNQLRAFEE
+1015 PVPARRNQLRAFEE

-1037 SEMRKQLRSEEKRL
+1037 SEMRKQLRSEERRL

-1057 VASDDDVPITRG
+1057 VASDDDVPITRR
-1069 RREKNPKDVF
+1069 RREKNPKDIF

-1090 RRPPSKEAQDP
+1090 RRPSSKEAQDP

-1118 ETRMGLRHMYPDPPK
+1118 ETCMGLRHMYPDPPK

-1174 MGLFRSES
+1174 MGLFRNES
-1182 NEFLKNSQLE
+1182 NELLKNSLLE
-1192 SDSTFIGANRETFP
+1192 SDSAFIGANGETFP
-1206 DLGEVNLSP
+1206 ALGEVNSSP
-1215 QFPPSARER
+1215 QHPPSARER

-1230 ALACAEDVPPGQTPL
+1230 ALECAEDVPPGHPLL

-1257 SLDID
+1257 SLDVD

-1271 WRRLTELQQKSAY
+1271 LHRLTELQQKSAY
-1284 LGENI
+1284 LGDNV
-1289 SLGEADDLKRAPS
+1289 SLGEADDLLKRTPPHA
-1302 NAGRRPSSVDTVAT
+1302 ARRPSSVDTVAT

-1326 TLQRLM
+1326 TLQRFM
-1332 AEQSSPAKLSPENT
+1332 AEQSSPAKLSPDDA
-1346 LQLGWQGLSTAHG
+1346 LPLSWQGLSTAHG

>member
-1 MMADDLDKL
+1 MMADDLDKF

-23 ELENDPPYMEMRN
+23 ELEYYPPYMEMRN
-36 KELEKL
+36 KESEKL
-42 SETNKMLIS
+42 SETSKMLIS
-51 MTKENIPPN
+51 MAKENIPPN

-74 PLGEECERKKHKLK
+74 PLGEEYERKKHKLK

-129 DERRSAKEKLRLER
+129 DERRSAK
-143 NKEYNQYLR
+143 
-152 DKEEWN
+152 
-158 ERLRKLGKKNTE
+158 

-184 LQSELHTEVQPCNTG
+184 LQPELHTEVHGCNTG
-199 TEPPK
+199 AEPPK

-212 GYEELLSKRWPEE
+212 GYEELLNKRWLEE

-253 NRRYRG
+253 NRRHRG

-265 IPVRKHHRLD
+265 IPIRKHHRLD

-314 FCGDR
+314 FYAER
-319 PHLDGIVRDLPADYE
+319 PYLDGIVRDLPADYE

-353 NQMQIS
+353 NQVQIS
-359 SSASEQAKS
+359 SSANEQAKS
-368 AAEMPYA
+368 AGDMPYA

-418 TVAASG
+418 SVAASG
-424 ARDPEKSPNRLK
+424 ARDPEKKPNRLK
-436 HFGLTARATEEKL
+436 QFGLTARASEEKV

-459 TPVPVPSAS
+459 TPVPIPSAS
-468 PVNEDFHRGLASTL
+468 PVNEEFHRGLASTL

-507 PHDDAY
+507 PYDDAY

-538 TPNLDPSLGQA
+538 TPNPDPPLGQA
-549 SVEQSISNVGQRN
+549 PVEQSVSNTGQRS
-562 TGDTQRSIGVFSEE
+562 TGDRQRSIEVFSEE

-591 LRQQIRERE
+591 LQQQIRERE

-609 KERYEAKIAAEMR
+609 KERYEAKLEAEMR
-622 NYNPWGRG
+622 NYNPWGKG

-660 REARLYEDKRAIV
+660 PEARLYEDKRAIV
-673 SADLSLASPRPENTE
+673 SVDLSLASPRPENTE
-688 ASTNKT
+688 ASTNK
-694 AGFTFAQTS
+694 
-703 PFARGNVF
+703 
-711 GEPPSPQHLKRQ
+711 
-723 ESYKNFLRLQIR
+723 I
-735 EREERRRQ
+735 
-743 EREEKERYEAKIAAE
+743 
-758 MRNYNPWGRGGGGA
+758 
-772 PLRDAKGNLITD
+772 
-784 LNMMHKQNEDAYHN
+784 
-798 REARLYEDK
+798 
-807 RAIVSADLSLASP
+807 
-820 RPENTEASTNKTAG
+820 AG

-876 RREQAEREKL
+876 RREEAEREKL
-886 RMEEEEEEKRIAEE
+886 RMEEEKEEKRLAEQ

-908 ENEQEEKR
+908 EDEQEEKR
-916 KKEEEQRLKNKEMI
+916 KKEEERRLKNKEII

-943 RKEKEEKQDEQLRQ
+943 RKEKEEKLDEQLRQ

-964 EEEKKMFARQPSPI
+964 EEEKKMFSRQPSPI
-978 IPALQ
+978 VSALQ

-994 SADSNVSY
+994 SAESHISY
-1002 YAQDPPQPRVPSP
+1002 YAQDPPKPRVPSP
-1015 PVTARRNQLRAFEE
+1015 PVPARRNQLRAFEE

-1037 SEMRKQLRSEEKRL
+1037 SEMRKQLRSEERRL

-1057 VASDDDVPITRG
+1057 VASDDDAPITRG
-1069 RREKNPKDVF
+1069 RREKNPKDIF

-1090 RRPPSKEAQDP
+1090 RRPSSKEAQDP

-1156 RMRRETEDDSASG
+1156 RMRRETEDVSASG
-1169 GNPQT
+1169 GNAQT
-1174 MGLFRSES
+1174 MGLFRNES
-1182 NEFLKNSQLE
+1182 NEFLKNSLLE
-1192 SDSTFIGANRETFP
+1192 SDSAFIGANGETFP
-1206 DLGEVNLSP
+1206 ALGEDNLSSQLP
-1215 QFPPSARER
+1215 LSARER

-1230 ALACAEDVPPGQTPL
+1230 ALECAEDVPPGQTLL
-1245 LQPDSFSLHSSF
+1245 LQPDSFSSHSSF
-1257 SLDID
+1257 SLDVD

-1271 WRRLTELQQKSAY
+1271 LHRLTELQQKSAY
-1284 LGENI
+1284 LGDDI
-1289 SLGEADDLKRAPS
+1289 SLGEAADLLKRAPS

-1332 AEQSSPAKLSPENT
+1332 AEQSSPAKLSPETT
-1346 LQLGWQGLSTAHG
+1346 LPLSWQGLSTAHG